1 MCEVDDVC
9 MIIFVSS
16 RRRHTTCALVTG
28 VQTCALPISLWVNQR
43 RKQIGVRRALGARRS
58 DILRYFITENVLI
71 SSLGIA
77 SGTLLALALNQLLVS
92 QFELSRLPLPH
103 LLVGMAVLWALGI
116 GAVYGAARRADRVAP
131 ATATRS
137 G

>member
-92 QFELSRLPLPH
+92 QFE
-103 LLVGMAVLWALGI
+103 I
-116 GAVYGAARRADRVAP
+116 GRASCRERVCQYV
-131 ATATRS
+131 
-137 G
+137 